1 MPLNIK
7 NDTVEGL
14 ANEVAKRL
22 GITKTEAVRRALEA
36 ELARSAEPSAADR
49 AAHLVAFLQ
58 RDVWPFVPTE
68 ALGRATSK
76 AEREH
81 ILGYGTDGV

>member
-1 MPLNIK
+1 MALNIK
-7 NDTVEGL
+7 NDLVEDL
-14 ANEVAKRL
+14 ANEVAKRQ

-36 ELARSAEPSAADR
+36 ELARSTAPSAADR

-58 RDVWPFVPTE
+58 HDVWPFVPTE
-68 ALGRATSK
+68 ALGRAPNK
-76 AEREH
+76 AEREA

>member
-1 MPLNIK
+1 MALNIK
-7 NDTVEGL
+7 NDVVEDL
-14 ANEVAKRL
+14 ANEVAKRH

-36 ELARSAEPSAADR
+36 ELARSMEPSSADR
-49 AAHLVAFLQ
+49 AAHLIAFLQ

-68 ALGRATSK
+68 ALGRPTSK
-76 AEREH
+76 SERES

>member
-1 MPLNIK
+1 MALNIK
-7 NDTVEGL
+7 NDLVEGL
-14 ANEVAKRL
+14 ANEVAKRQ

-36 ELARSAEPSAADR
+36 ELARSATPSAADR

-58 RDVWPFVPTE
+58 SDVWPFVPAE